1 MGLPDPR
8 MQGSGNPGATN
19 VLRLGGKKA
28 GIITLLG
35 DVLKGVIPML
45 VAVLL
50 TDNVTILAIVMLG
63 AFLGH
68 LFPVFFKFKGGK
80 GIATAG
86 GVILTL
92 APVVGVLILAIWLIV
107 AFTTRYSSLASL
119 LATFATPFLFAWNT
133 GVSAYIVVAI
143 IVAILI
149 FWRHRPNIQRLIAGT
164 ENKINLPE
172 PKPLP

>member
-8 MQGSGNPGATN
+8 MQGSGNPGSSN

-35 DVLKGVIPML
+35 DVLKGVVPML
-45 VAVLL
+45 VAKLL
-50 TDNVTILAIVMLG
+50 TDNDTILAVVMLG

-68 LFPVFFKFKGGK
+68 LFPVFFEFKGGK

-92 APVVGVLILAIWLIV
+92 APVVGVLILVIWLIV

-133 GVSAYIVVAI
+133 GESAYIVVAI

-149 FWRHRPNIQRLIAGT
+149 FWRHKPNIQRLIAGT
-164 ENKINLPE
+164 ESKINLSE